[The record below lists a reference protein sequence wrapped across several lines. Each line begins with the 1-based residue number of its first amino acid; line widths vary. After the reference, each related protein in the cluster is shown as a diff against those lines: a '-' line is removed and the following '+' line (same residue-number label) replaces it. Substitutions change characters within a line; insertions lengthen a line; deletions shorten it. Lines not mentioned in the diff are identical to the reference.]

1 MADMMDT
8 LKGLLG
14 DNADEKLSG
23 IMSILNPDNSK
34 SDPPQSANISN
45 PSSQSV
51 PQDASGMGITP
62 EMLHAA
68 QALLSRVSQS
78 GDDDRTRLLMSLKPY
93 MRKTRQDSIEQ
104 AVKMLNMAQMSQLFK
119 EVM

>member
-23 IMSILNPDNSK
+23 IMNILNVGEAQTNEDAPKEEKEHS
-34 SDPPQSANISN
+34 SDEANPI
-45 PSSQSV
+45 
-51 PQDASGMGITP
+51 GITP
-62 EMLHAA
+62 DMLLAA
-68 QALLSRVSQS
+68 QAIFSKMSQS
-78 GDDDRTRLLMSLKPY
+78 GEDDRTRLLMSLKPY
-93 MRKTRQDSIEQ
+93 MRESRRDSIDS
-104 AVKMLNMAQMSQLFK
+104 AVKMLNMAQMSQFFK

>member
-23 IMSILNPDNSK
+23 IMNILNVGEAQTHEDTPKEEKEHS
-34 SDPPQSANISN
+34 SDEPN
-45 PSSQSV
+45 PI
-51 PQDASGMGITP
+51 GITP
-62 EMLHAA
+62 DMLSAA
-68 QALLSRVSQS
+68 QAIFSKMSQS
-78 GDDDRTRLLMSLKPY
+78 GEDDRTRLLMSLKPY
-93 MRKTRQDSIEQ
+93 MRESRRDSIDS
-104 AVKMLNMAQMSQLFK
+104 AVKMLNMAQMSQFFK

>member
-23 IMSILNPDNSK
+23 IMSILNPD
-34 SDPPQSANISN
+34 
-45 PSSQSV
+45 SSQNEL
-51 PQDASGMGITP
+51 PQQQDTPAADKNSAGITP
-62 EMLHAA
+62 EMLNAA
-68 QALLSRVSQS
+68 QAIFSRISQS
-78 GDDDRTRLLMSLKPY
+78 GDDDRTKLLMSLKPY
-93 MRKTRQDSIEQ
+93 MRKTRQDSIES
-104 AVKMLNMAQMSQLFK
+104 AVKMLNMAQMSQFFK

>member
-23 IMSILNPDNSK
+23 IMSILNAEKPDNETEEFVPADEPSE
-34 SDPPQSANISN
+34 N
-45 PSSQSV
+45 PV
-51 PQDASGMGITP
+51 GITP
-62 EMLHAA
+62 EMLSAA
-68 QALLSRVSQS
+68 QALMSRMSSS
-78 GDDDRTRLLMSLKPY
+78 GDSDRTRLLMSLKPY
-93 MRKTRQDSIEQ
+93 MSKSRRDSIDS
-104 AVKMLNMAQMSQLFK
+104 AVKMLNMAEMSKFFK